1 MLDRINKEKDDN
13 ERNDNEQNIVI
24 QETVEMEFDD
34 NNEEQNKDEKDNPI
48 SSGMNKEN
56 VYSEKEENKKEELP
70 EEQEEK
76 ENGEETNVINRKNIN
91 GEEQEEIEV
100 EEIVE
105 KKASEEKNDIPQET
119 INVRNEIKNEE
130 LEYSSDDEDEEE
142 ELSSEEEEYV
152 DKNKEQNITSS
163 EDGNKKIIK
172 VRYSQRKP
180 LKKEIYSNLLQKMI
194 DITNKRKNRINEK
207 ENNQPT
213 IHINNLNEYMK
224 ELEDKLILMKKGY
237 IETLVEKHFEKNKD
251 NKKEI
256 ILKANIPKKRNEVKR
271 VFKKLMGY
279 IKDKLEVPNQKYYY
293 ILILNILKKYKN
305 INKDE
310 MKEEIQIYKKQKS
323 ICKIKKSGENKGK
336 DKDNYDDY
344 NWIYQQNKKG
354 GMGFYIFSI
363 IIPLAYVINF
373 VFSNNKA

>member
-1 MLDRINKEKDDN
+1 MLDRINKEKEEN
-13 ERNDNEQNIVI
+13 EKNEKNENEQNIVI

-34 NNEEQNKDEKDNPI
+34 NNEEQNKDEKENLI

-56 VYSEKEENKKEELP
+56 EYSDKEGNEKEDLP
-70 EEQEEK
+70 EEQEK
-76 ENGEETNVINRKNIN
+76 NNIINRKNIN
-91 GEEQEEIEV
+91 ENEEEEQEEIEV

-105 KKASEEKNDIPQET
+105 KKTSEEKNDLPQET
-119 INVRNEIKNEE
+119 INIRNEIKNEE
-130 LEYSSDDEDEEE
+130 LEYSSDDENEEE

-152 DKNKEQNITSS
+152 DKNKEPNITSS
-163 EDGNKKIIK
+163 GDGNKNIIK
-172 VRYSQRKP
+172 IRYSQRKP

-271 VFKKLMGY
+271 IFKKLMGY
-279 IKDKLEVPNQKYYY
+279 IKDKLELPNQKYYY

-310 MKEEIQIYKKQKS
+310 MTEEIQLYKKQKS
-323 ICKIKKSGENKGK
+323 IRKIKKGGENKVK
-336 DKDNYDDY
+336 IKDNYDDY
-344 NWIYQQNKKG
+344 NWIIQQNKKR

-373 VFSNNKA
+373 VFANNKA

>member
-1 MLDRINKEKDDN
+1 MLDRINKEKEEN
-13 ERNDNEQNIVI
+13 EKNDNEQNIVI

-34 NNEEQNKDEKDNPI
+34 NNEEQNKDEKENLI

-56 VYSEKEENKKEELP
+56 EYSDKEENEKEDLP
-70 EEQEEK
+70 EKQEK
-76 ENGEETNVINRKNIN
+76 NNIINRKNIN
-91 GEEQEEIEV
+91 ENEEEEQEEIEV

-105 KKASEEKNDIPQET
+105 KKTSEEKNDLPQET
-119 INVRNEIKNEE
+119 INIRNEIKNEE
-130 LEYSSDDEDEEE
+130 LEYSSDDENEEE

-152 DKNKEQNITSS
+152 DKNKEPNITSS
-163 EDGNKKIIK
+163 GDGNKNIIK
-172 VRYSQRKP
+172 IRYSQRKP

-271 VFKKLMGY
+271 IFKKLMGY
-279 IKDKLEVPNQKYYY
+279 IKDKLELPNQKYYY

-310 MKEEIQIYKKQKS
+310 MTEEIQLYKKQKS
-323 ICKIKKSGENKGK
+323 IRKIKKGGENNVII
-336 DKDNYDDY
+336 KDNYDDY
-344 NWIYQQNKKG
+344 NWIIQQNKKR

-373 VFSNNKA
+373 VFANNKA

>member
-1 MLDRINKEKDDN
+1 
-13 ERNDNEQNIVI
+13 
-24 QETVEMEFDD
+24 
-34 NNEEQNKDEKDNPI
+34 
-48 SSGMNKEN
+48 
-56 VYSEKEENKKEELP
+56 
-70 EEQEEK
+70 
-76 ENGEETNVINRKNIN
+76 
-91 GEEQEEIEV
+91 
-100 EEIVE
+100 
-105 KKASEEKNDIPQET
+105 
-119 INVRNEIKNEE
+119 
-130 LEYSSDDEDEEE
+130 
-142 ELSSEEEEYV
+142 
-152 DKNKEQNITSS
+152 
-163 EDGNKKIIK
+163 
-172 VRYSQRKP
+172 
-180 LKKEIYSNLLQKMI
+180 MI

-271 VFKKLMGY
+271 IFKKLMGY
-279 IKDKLEVPNQKYYY
+279 IKDKLELPNQKYYY

-310 MKEEIQIYKKQKS
+310 MTEEIQLYKKQKS
-323 ICKIKKSGENKGK
+323 IRKIKKGGENNVII
-336 DKDNYDDY
+336 KDNYDDY
-344 NWIYQQNKKG
+344 NWIIQQNKKR

-373 VFSNNKA
+373 VFANNKA